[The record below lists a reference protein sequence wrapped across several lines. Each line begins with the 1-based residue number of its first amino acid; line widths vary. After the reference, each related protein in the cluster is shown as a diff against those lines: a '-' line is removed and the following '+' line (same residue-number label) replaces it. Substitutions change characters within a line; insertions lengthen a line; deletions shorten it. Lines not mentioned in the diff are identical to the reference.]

1 VAIFSQVLNIQH
13 SKPVFTVIPFPNI
26 DPEIIRIGP
35 VAIRWYGMMYILGFA
50 SSYLLVLYQI
60 KKKAIAISRSQV
72 DDIYFYLVIGLLA
85 GARLGYILFYNLSY
99 YLANPL
105 EIFVL
110 WHGGMSFHGGVIGTF
125 ILGYIAM
132 KRRNIPF
139 WKMTDLMIVTAPLG
153 IFFGRIGNFINGE
166 LFGKPATVPWAMIF
180 PDGGNVPR
188 HPSQLYEAF
197 SEGILLFAILW
208 LYRNRKKRE
217 GDVFALFIIGYAVFR
232 IICEFF
238 REPDVQMGYLFG
250 FVTMGQILSFAMLAI
265 GLLLKFLFLPKY
277 SANPPDRR
285 KTGKAGR

>member
-1 VAIFSQVLNIQH
+1 M
-13 SKPVFTVIPFPNI
+13 IPFPNI